1 MLERLFR
8 NQPIKAK
15 LTILMMLIS
24 TIVLVLASAAFI
36 VSDLVRSRTA
46 MVEDLTVLANVIGH
60 NSAAALVFDDMEA
73 ATETLSALGEE
84 PHIVAAAIIDRRAQV
99 FARFRRANSSAE
111 MSTTSDIDADPG
123 FNVHA
128 GAGHAAITHFWN
140 DGLELFAPIVF
151 EKDRLGTLY
160 IKSDLD
166 QIHEQIATGML
177 VAALVLVMAAVIALL
192 LASKL
197 QRIVSAPIL
206 SLARTMAR
214 VRTRK
219 DYSIRAEYVSHDE
232 LGMLT
237 EGFNDMLN
245 QIRLRD
251 KELGT
256 AKEIAEEASL
266 AKSQFLANMSHEIRT
281 PMNGVLG
288 MTELLLGTELTEQQT
303 MFADTVRRSGKA
315 LLSVINDILDFSKVE
330 AGKLELEEIDFDLRE
345 TVEEVVGLL
354 AENAHRKKLELLYEI
369 PPAMQSAVC
378 GDPNRFRQILTNL
391 IGNALKFTEHGEVFV
406 RLHAIQESESD
417 IDLCVEVRDTGI
429 GLTRAACSRVF
440 ESFTQADGSTT
451 RHYGGT
457 GLGLS
462 ISKQLAELM
471 GGEMGVESEHGK
483 GSTFWFSVKLHKQ
496 PENTEKLP
504 MLESLNGLHVLIVD
518 DNETNCTILK
528 HQTRAWGM
536 RNSVAMGGKQ
546 ALSMMQSAVDKGD
559 PYDLAILDMHMPGM
573 NGLTLA
579 RAIKGDRKLADIHL
593 IMLTSVGDSG
603 DAVKAKGVGIRT
615 YLHKPVRQADL
626 YNSLLRAVDVV
637 PEREEM
643 NPGNTCELDFSNI
656 RVLLAEDSP
665 VNQMVAL
672 SMLKRIGCQADAVV
686 NGREAVAAVQ
696 ENDYDI
702 VLMDCQMPTMDGFE
716 ATSEI
721 RRIEAAGPGRHIP
734 VVAVTANAMESD
746 RKKCFDAGMD
756 DYISKPFTQGQLE
769 TVLEEWCES
778 SISIVNPETSGSE
791 PLMASDASCAEQ
803 TAPGR
808 SGCCRRHECCACSYQ
823 QG

>member
-1 MLERLFR
+1 
-8 NQPIKAK
+8 
-15 LTILMMLIS
+15 
-24 TIVLVLASAAFI
+24 
-36 VSDLVRSRTA
+36 
-46 MVEDLTVLANVIGH
+46 
-60 NSAAALVFDDMEA
+60 
-73 ATETLSALGEE
+73 
-84 PHIVAAAIIDRRAQV
+84 
-99 FARFRRANSSAE
+99 
-111 MSTTSDIDADPG
+111 
-123 FNVHA
+123 
-128 GAGHAAITHFWN
+128 
-140 DGLELFAPIVF
+140 
-151 EKDRLGTLY
+151 
-160 IKSDLD
+160 
-166 QIHEQIATGML
+166 
-177 VAALVLVMAAVIALL
+177 
-192 LASKL
+192 
-197 QRIVSAPIL
+197 
-206 SLARTMAR
+206 
-214 VRTRK
+214 
-219 DYSIRAEYVSHDE
+219 
-232 LGMLT
+232 
-237 EGFNDMLN
+237 DMLN

-603 DAVKAKGVGIRT
+603 EAVKAKGVGIRT

-626 YNSLLRAVDVV
+626 YSSLLRAVDVV

-643 NPGNTCELDFSNI
+643 NPGDTCELDFSNI

-721 RRIEAAGPGRHIP
+721 RRTEAAGPGRHIP

-791 PLMASDASCAEQ
+791 LLMASDTSCAEQ
-803 TAPGR
+803 TAQADPSVAEDTNAAHAAINRDDLETIRQLQDEGEPDLVSQVIMLYLDDTPALLNSLREAVSSMDAGNVRMIAHRLKSGSAYLGAAALADLFQQLEDLGQNNELGEAEVFLNRIDNEFRAVSAALLDETVR
-808 SGCCRRHECCACSYQ
+808 SAA
-823 QG
+823 